1 MKRIN
6 VNLKKKG
13 VCMLTI
19 FIVVIFLF
27 WVLFIRQRE
36 GFLEGIAKKSDLQ
49 RTAGTAA
56 QKNTE
61 KPTPVITV
69 AKAKAL
75 EKKIIR

>member
-6 VNLKKKG
+6 INLKKKG

-36 GFLEGIAKKSDLQ
+36 GFLEGIAKKTDLKK
-49 RTAGTAA
+49 TTGPPA
-56 QKNTE
+56 QKNAAQ
-61 KPTPVITV
+61 TPVVTV
-69 AKAKAL
+69 AKAKTL